1 MINFSQLRE
10 YAEKQAREDKQN
22 KTVDVQGQSL
32 EEALRKASIELAL
45 PMKKLEYEVQ
55 EQGARG
61 FMGMGAKPWKLRVY
75 EKAKEV
81 KVPGLGEDE
90 DLLAQLASVQ
100 PEKDKDMPGSVQ
112 VRITPEGAFLKATKP
127 KGRGARVSEVM
138 ALEKLAQRGIHGFD
152 PSLVARVVKHAD
164 GEFIRVG
171 DAESMPEHDSMVSLD
186 VTDGEMKA
194 WITVSEPGQ
203 GGSDLGAD
211 GLRAFLQ
218 ANGIVEGILEETL
231 AAFEEN
237 PVYREPILAAE
248 GIKAKDGDTARVAYN
263 FQVERDS
270 VKLKEKM
277 DGRVDFRDV
286 SKVENVVAGQLV
298 ARKIPAEQG
307 VEGKTVTGRTIPASS
322 GKDCEIPIGKNVKL
336 SDDGL
341 QAVAEINGQVL
352 LLGGKLNVEPIY
364 TVSGDVDMHT
374 GNILFLGTVS
384 VKGNVGDGFSVKAAG
399 NIEVFG
405 NVGKCLLDAEGDIV
419 VHQGVLGK
427 GEGSVRCGRSLYSKF
442 IENANVVAGE
452 NVLVTDGIIHSHVDA
467 NKMIL
472 CQGKRAQVVGGR
484 LRAAEEINSKIL
496 GSVAGTE
503 TLLEVGYDP
512 KSKERLAE
520 LGDMKT
526 GVEKEL
532 EEVDLNIKTL
542 ESFQRVQKKL
552 PEEKARYLAEQSEK
566 RSQLLS
572 KLEEISRELGSIN
585 SYLAQLTTIGKIS
598 ASEKVYPGVRVSV
611 KTASL
616 AVRTEF
622 KYVTFYLQ
630 GNEVKVTKYEGFDE
644 ELMRRK

>member
-10 YAEKQAREDKQN
+10 FAAKQAEEDRQN
-22 KTVDVQGQSL
+22 RIVDVQGPTL
-32 EEALRKASIELAL
+32 DDALKKASIELAL
-45 PMKKLEYEVQ
+45 PLKRLEYEVV
-55 EQGARG
+55 EQGAKG
-61 FMGMGAKPWKLRVY
+61 FAGMGSKPWKLHVY
-75 EKAKEV
+75 EKTKEV
-81 KVPGLGEDE
+81 KVSGIGEE
-90 DLLAQLASVQ
+90 DLLATLAAVQ
-100 PEKDKDMPGSVQ
+100 PEKEKDLPGGVQ
-112 VRITPEGAFLKATKP
+112 VRISPEGAFLKVTKP
-127 KGRGARVSEVM
+127 KGKGARVSEIM
-138 ALEKLAQRGIHGFD
+138 ALEKLSQRGITGFD
-152 PSLVARVVKHAD
+152 ASLVARVVKHAD
-164 GEFIRVG
+164 GDFIRVG
-171 DAESMPEHDSMVSLD
+171 DAESQPEHDSNASLELS
-186 VTDGEMKA
+186 DGDMKA
-194 WITVSEPGQ
+194 WVTVSEPGP

-218 ANGIVEGILEETL
+218 ANGVTDGILEEAL
-231 AAFEEN
+231 ASFEDM
-237 PVYREPILAAE
+237 PVYREPILLAE
-248 GIKAKDGDTARVAYN
+248 GIKAKDGANARVAYN

-277 DGRVDFRDV
+277 DGRVDFREIN
-286 SKVENVVAGQLV
+286 KVENVVAGQLV
-298 ARKIPAEQG
+298 ARKIPAEEG
-307 VEGKTVTGRTIPASS
+307 IEGKTVTGRTTPATS

-341 QAVAEINGQVL
+341 QAIAEINGQVL
-352 LLGGKLNVEPIY
+352 LLGQKINVEPIY
-364 TVSGDVDMHT
+364 TVGGDVDMRT
-374 GNILFLGTVS
+374 GNILFLGTVF

-405 NVGKCLLDAEGDIV
+405 NVGKCVLDAEGDIV
-419 VHQGVLGK
+419 VHQGILGK

-442 IENANVVAGE
+442 IENANVEAGE
-452 NVLVTDGIIHSHVDA
+452 NILVTDGIMHSKVDA

-496 GSVAGTE
+496 GSVSGTE

-520 LGDMKT
+520 LGETKT
-526 GVEKEL
+526 KVEKEL

-542 ESFQRVQKKL
+542 ENFQRVQKKL

-566 RSQLLS
+566 RSQLLAQ
-572 KLEEISRELGSIN
+572 LEEASRELGSIN
-585 SYLAQLTTIGKIS
+585 AYLAQLTTIGKIS
-598 ASEKVYPGVRVSV
+598 SSEKVYPGVRVSI
-611 KTASL
+611 KTAAL
-616 AVRTEF
+616 TVRTEF